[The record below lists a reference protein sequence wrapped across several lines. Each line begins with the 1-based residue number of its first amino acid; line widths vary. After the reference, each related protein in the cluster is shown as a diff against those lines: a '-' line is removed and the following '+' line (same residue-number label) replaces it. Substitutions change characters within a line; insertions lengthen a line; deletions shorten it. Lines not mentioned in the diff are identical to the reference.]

1 MRLTAALGLWWP
13 EAYGGSASCSDVPR
27 LLLGIARSAGG
38 HDEALL
44 GYCQGF
50 CLGLPRLMCAR
61 CMPRPLLRGLSHAE
75 STRGMTRLLSFSP
88 FELFD
93 GVPVSTHHHKTNR
106 SKI

>member
-44 GYCQGF
+44 EIVKAFAWDCQVL
-50 CLGLPRLMCAR
+50 CVLDAC
-61 CMPRPLLRGLSHAE
+61 RGLCSGA
-75 STRGMTRLLSFSP
+75 RGMTRLFSFSP
-88 FELFD
+88 LELFS
-93 GVPVSTHHHKTNR
+93 GSLY
-106 SKI
+106 